1 MASTGPA
8 VRDPQGRPEL
18 RRSSAKAGHDRNE
31 AQTLITDARDA
42 GLGSPQTIVELDT
55 AKLKGD
61 PGMLAWAPDGKA
73 LYLQMIERDRKGT
86 VTSTKHYVVAV
97 AEKTFTGVESQPAW
111 VGPYWGW
118 KAAPSSPAAAAFR
131 IVPSEREEVKH
142 TVAPVGD
149 IAKGGAGGDGRNMG
163 TSVGEAVAAQATAQK
178 VHIWALKVDGETIGE
193 WVNEAV
199 TPGSNFSWAPAPAH
213 LLVYTNRDGG
223 PLALLDDKG
232 RKTTLTGAKNA
243 SFPAWSD
250 EGARI
255 AWLEKKDRRKYDL
268 MIADI
273 AAK

>member
-1 MASTGPA
+1 VESLTLCLALVASIASTGPA
-8 VRDPQGRPEL
+8 
-18 RRSSAKAGHDRNE
+18 KAGHYRNE
-31 AQTLITDARDA
+31 AQTHLADARDA
-42 GLGSPQTIVELDT
+42 GLDSPQTIVELDT
-55 AKLKGD
+55 GRLKGD
-61 PGMLAWAPDGKA
+61 PGMLAWAPDGNA
-73 LYLQMIERDRKGT
+73 LYLQMIERDRKGA

-97 AEKTFTGVESQPAW
+97 AEKTITSVESQPAW

-142 TVAPVGD
+142 AVAPVGD
-149 IAKGGAGGDGRNMG
+149 LAKGGAGGDGRNMG
-163 TSVGEAVAAQATAQK
+163 TSAGEALAAQATAQK
-178 VHIWALKVDGETIGE
+178 LHIWALKVDGETIGE

-213 LLVYTNRDGG
+213 LLVYTKRDGG

-250 EGARI
+250 EGTRI

-268 MIADI
+268 MIAGI